1 MSTWQAPYAGGPV
14 SARVRPPGSKSIT
27 NRALVLA
34 ALSDAPS
41 VISGGLTARDTELA
55 IAALRVLGSSVDIR
69 TSWGIQPGRLDGG
82 SADVDLGNSGTCMR
96 FLPAVA
102 ALSSADVRFDGDP
115 RIRER
120 PNAALLGAFRAL
132 GVAVDG
138 DAAPFVVHGRG
149 SVPGGAV
156 TLDASGSSQ
165 LVSGLLLAA
174 ARFDAGVSV
183 RHDGPPV
190 PSAPHIEMT
199 VRMLTAAGAAVTAEP
214 GASRWDIAPGPLNL
228 GEIDVEPDLMNAVP
242 FLAAALVT
250 GGTVVVPGWPE
261 NSLQAATQILDV
273 LSAMGGTYSF
283 GASGLTFSGAGS
295 VRGIEV
301 DLHEVSE
308 MGLVVAAVAA
318 VASGPSTLTG
328 LAHTRRHETDRLA
341 AMAKE
346 LNALGGDVS
355 ELPDGLVIRPRPLS
369 AGLFGTYDDHR
380 LVMAAAVLGLVVPGV
395 LVAGVETVGKTY
407 PGFTGAWGAMLADGA
422 DTDGADTEWAD
433 TEWADTE

>member
-1 MSTWQAPYAGGPV
+1 MSTWQAPSAGGPV

-34 ALSDAPS
+34 ALSDGPS
-41 VISGGLTARDTELA
+41 VIAGGLRARDTELA
-55 IAALRVLGSSVDIR
+55 IAALQVLGCSVDIITAWAIR
-69 TSWGIQPGRLDGG
+69 PGQLDGG

-102 ALSSADVRFDGDP
+102 ALGSADVRFDGDP

-120 PNAALLGAFRAL
+120 PNSALLSALRSL

-174 ARFDAGVSV
+174 PRFDAGVSV
-183 RHDGPPV
+183 RHEGPPV
-190 PSAPHIEMT
+190 PSAPHIAMT
-199 VRMLTAAGAAVTAEP
+199 VRMLSAAGASVSVTP
-214 GASRWDIAPGPLNL
+214 GADGRPVAWDVAPGPLSA
-228 GEIDVEPDLMNAVP
+228 GTMDVEPDLSNAVP

-250 GGTVVVPGWPE
+250 GGTVVIPGWPAD
-261 NSLQAATQILDV
+261 SLQASSEILDV
-273 LSAMGGTYSF
+273 LVSMGGTYSF
-283 GASGLTFSGAGS
+283 SSSGLTFSGTGE
-295 VRGIEV
+295 VRGVSV
-301 DLHEVSE
+301 DLRDVNE
-308 MGLVVAAVAA
+308 MAPVLTSVAA
-318 VASGPSTLTG
+318 VASGASTFTG

-346 LNALGGDVS
+346 INALGGSVS
-355 ELPDGLVIRPRPLS
+355 ELPDGLEVRPRPLS
-369 AGLFGTYDDHR
+369 GGLFETYDDHR
-380 LVMAAAVLGLVVPGV
+380 LVMAAAVLGLAVPGV
-395 LVAGVETVGKTY
+395 QVAGAETVGKTF
-407 PGFTGAWGAMLADGA
+407 PGFTDAWASMLAGSA
-422 DTDGADTEWAD
+422 E
-433 TEWADTE
+433 